1 MLYNDTATGLSTG
14 VTSVAAAYAGT
25 TSFVEVP

>member
-1 MLYNDTATGLSTG
+1 MLYNDTTTGQSTG
-14 VTSVAAAYAGT
+14 FTSVAAAYAGS